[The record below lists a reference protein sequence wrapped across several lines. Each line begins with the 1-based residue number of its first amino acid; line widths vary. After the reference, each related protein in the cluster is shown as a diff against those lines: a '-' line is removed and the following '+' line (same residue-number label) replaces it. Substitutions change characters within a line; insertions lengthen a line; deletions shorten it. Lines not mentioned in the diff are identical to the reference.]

1 MLKET
6 KEQKE
11 NRMFNFYKK
20 DLGELSRKNN
30 FLRFN
35 VIEYV
40 CRFPGIDPYKMA
52 ATLSAEGV
60 KIVFDDSSIS
70 TAENKRK
77 ERKAKKLIA

>member
-70 TAENKRK
+70 AAENKSK
-77 ERKAKKLIA
+77 ERKVKKSIA

>member
-1 MLKET
+1 MLIET

>member
-70 TAENKRK
+70 AAENKKK
-77 ERKAKKLIA
+77 ERKVKKSIA